1 MKEHEQKMWL
11 LLDGVIKKLKR
22 AQHWCTSA
30 DEYDKEVK
38 TALFL
43 LEQALR
49 KIEGKHED

>member
-43 LEQALR
+43 LEEALKKDR
-49 KIEGKHED
+49 GET